1 MDICTGESGSLSAPS
16 PCQPRTGVAGRISAR
31 FPDRECYPLLHP
43 VDPVP
48 EWQAGYLQG
57 FRTGSVIRSFTLSA
71 PYLKL
76 QSGYLH
82 RFRTGS
88 LSLHPLP
95 VRLVP
100 GRQNIC
106 NVSGPDRYHPPH
118 SSFTL
123 SAPYRRLQA
132 GYLHRF
138 RTGSLSAPSLCQPRT
153 GVACRISAPFSD
165 RIVIRSFTL
174 SAPYRSGMP
183 DNCTVSG
190 SDRYHPSFTL
200 SAPYRRLQAEYL
212 QGFRTE
218 SLSFLPHPVSP
229 VPEVAVRISAPFPD
243 DLTLHTPPSPCPP
256 RTGDL
261 SPSCSRSPG
270 RTVW

>member
-16 PCQPRTGVAGRISAR
+16 PCQPRTGVAGRISARFPDRECYPLLHPVDPVPEWQAGYLQGFRTGSVIRSFTLSAPYLRLQAGYLQGFRTGSLSAPSPYQPRTGVAGRISAR

-106 NVSGPDRYHPPH
+106 NVSGRDRYHPPH

-123 SAPYRRLQA
+123 SASYRRLI
-132 GYLHRF
+132 
-138 RTGSLSAPSLCQPRT
+138 SL
-153 GVACRISAPFSD
+153 VF
-165 RIVIRSFTL
+165 
-174 SAPYRSGMP
+174 
-183 DNCTVSG
+183 
-190 SDRYHPSFTL
+190 
-200 SAPYRRLQAEYL
+200 
-212 QGFRTE
+212 
-218 SLSFLPHPVSP
+218 P
-229 VPEVAVRISAPFPD
+229 VPRLDRMVINCISSNFFN
-243 DLTLHTPPSPCPP
+243 
-256 RTGDL
+256 
-261 SPSCSRSPG
+261 RSKN
-270 RTVW
+270 VV

>member
-1 MDICTGESGSLSAPS
+1 MIGKPQGRLDICKVSGRDRYPLLHLISPVPEWQAGYLQGFRTGSLSLHPVS
-16 PCQPRTGVAGRISAR
+16 PVPEWAVRISAP
-31 FPDRECYPLLHP
+31 FPDWECYPLLHSVRP
-43 VDPVP
+43 VPEWAGWISAPGNPDRYPLLHPVSLVP

-106 NVSGPDRYHPPH
+106 NVSGRDRYHPPH

-123 SAPYRRLQA
+123 SASYRRLI
-132 GYLHRF
+132 
-138 RTGSLSAPSLCQPRT
+138 SL
-153 GVACRISAPFSD
+153 VF
-165 RIVIRSFTL
+165 
-174 SAPYRSGMP
+174 
-183 DNCTVSG
+183 
-190 SDRYHPSFTL
+190 
-200 SAPYRRLQAEYL
+200 
-212 QGFRTE
+212 
-218 SLSFLPHPVSP
+218 P
-229 VPEVAVRISAPFPD
+229 VPRLDRMVINCISSNFFN
-243 DLTLHTPPSPCPP
+243 
-256 RTGDL
+256 
-261 SPSCSRSPG
+261 RSKN
-270 RTVW
+270 VV